1 MKKILKFINFG
12 FIKRFLIVLILF
24 SFFIFISAA
33 SYVNAVSE
41 DIAQSVFRLHV
52 IANSDSKED
61 QDLKYKVRDKVLE
74 YMNEISMDC
83 SSKEEVILLAEEHK
97 EEFKKIAEDVIKEN
111 GYDYTVNISIGNF
124 DFPTKTYGDISLP
137 AGEYDALRI
146 EIGEAKG
153 QNWWC
158 VMFPPLCFVDV
169 TSGVV
174 LDESKEVMK
183 ENLNDE
189 EYNLIS
195 DKESSDIQFKFS
207 LIEFFKGITF
217 AKTGDKLQF
226 SYCLVFLCYPI

>member
-1 MKKILKFINFG
+1 MRKILKFINFG

-97 EEFKKIAEDVIKEN
+97 EEFKKIAENVIKEK
-111 GYDYTVNISIGNF
+111 GYDYEVNIKIGNF

-174 LDESKEVMK
+174 PDESKEVMK

-217 AKTGDKLQF
+217 AKTGD
-226 SYCLVFLCYPI
+226 